1 VSGLC
6 GGSTAVSEFRAKRL
20 QYTTVTFSVLFFVV
34 HAVECGTH
42 GKRGSFFLVCTFE
55 FLWW

>member
-6 GGSTAVSEFRAKRL
+6 GGSTAVSEFRPTRL
-20 QYTTVTFSVLFFVV
+20 QYTTVTFSVLFLVV

-42 GKRGSFFLVCTFE
+42 GKRGSLFFVRTFE
-55 FLWW
+55 LLRW